1 MPNVY
6 RIKVCPVCGE
16 MFRSHRV
23 TCSLKCGHAYRILSS
38 GPEHSLKTTI
48 GKIAAYANPKDQD
61 KADAVKEQRR
71 RRFVAYNAG
80 DGNLKY
86 SDTTNDPLIVPRE
99 GTVIDGDLWFDAD

>member
-23 TCSLKCGHAYRILSS
+23 TCSLKCGHTYRILSS
-38 GPEHSLKTTI
+38 GPEHSLKTSI
-48 GKIAAYANPKDQD
+48 GMIAAYANPKDQD
-61 KADAVKEQRR
+61 QADSVRELRR
-71 RRFVAYNAG
+71 RHLNAMNAG
-80 DGNLKY
+80 HGNLKH
-86 SDTTNDPLIVPRE
+86 SDLHNDPLIVPRE